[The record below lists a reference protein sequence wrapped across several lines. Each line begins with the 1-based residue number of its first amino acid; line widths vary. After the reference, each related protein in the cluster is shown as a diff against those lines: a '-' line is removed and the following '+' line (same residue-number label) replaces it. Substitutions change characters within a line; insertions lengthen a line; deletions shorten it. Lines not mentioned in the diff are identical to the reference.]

1 MNLFTTYTKEEIK
14 FLQDIVN
21 KNSKCLKSMPMF
33 SGLKKDDFSHFHEK
47 RVSKKEIVEQFDFI
61 YVKKG
66 KIGVIKNGK
75 IVKVLKESDCFG
87 FLNVFSNEKFV
98 LIGAEESEVI
108 LFGIKD
114 FKVMESILYCVAK
127 EIKGKVLI

>member
-14 FLQDIVN
+14 FLQEIVN
-21 KNSKCLKSMPMF
+21 ENSKQLKSMSIF
-33 SGLKKDDFSHFHEK
+33 SGLKKEDFSHFYEK
-47 RVSKKEIVEQFDFI
+47 SISKKEIVEKFDFI

-75 IVKVLKESDCFG
+75 IVKVLKENDCFG
-87 FLNVFSNEKFV
+87 FLNVFANEEFV
-98 LIGAEESEVI
+98 LIGAEDSEII

-114 FKVMESILYCVAK
+114 FRVMENILYCVAK
-127 EIKGKVLI
+127 EIKQKVLI